1 MIELKDIR
9 KSFGKLEVLS
19 GISMKIPKGSIVGL
33 VGANGAGKT
42 TLFRSI
48 AGIEQCEGE
57 VLVEKE
63 CLPIGLL
70 LSNPEYLS
78 KMTAQEY
85 LIFMCKARKVEEF
98 DCNKSNIFDLPLS
111 SYASTFSTGMKKKLA
126 LTALLMQKNQF
137 FILDEPF
144 SGVDFESN
152 LMINHI
158 LKKIKAAGK
167 TILISSHILS
177 SLTEICDQI
186 HFLKAG
192 KIDRSVS
199 KNNFEKI
206 NQNLDFIDIESKL
219 SQLDF

>member
-1 MIELKDIR
+1 
-9 KSFGKLEVLS
+9 
-19 GISMKIPKGSIVGL
+19 
-33 VGANGAGKT
+33 
-42 TLFRSI
+42 
-48 AGIEQCEGE
+48 
-57 VLVEKE
+57 
-63 CLPIGLL
+63 
-70 LSNPEYLS
+70 
-78 KMTAQEY
+78 MTAQEY

-158 LKKIKAAGK
+158 LQKIKAAGK